1 MLLVSHFVPLITNTM
16 TSETRLVESSTLN
29 AKVHYRTTHLLLLF
43 DTLSHLRLK
52 LLLTQSIDSTTGFIP
67 TKGQRSRIKIEIGV
81 VFILIR

>member
-1 MLLVSHFVPLITNTM
+1 M

-29 AKVHYRTTHLLLLF
+29 AKVHLPNDPLILLF
-43 DTLSHLRLK
+43 ETLSYLRLK